1 MRQGEGALSTS
12 SPQTF
17 DALKESLRKEI
28 NRRCDA
34 LQEKYKHVEIFPGP
48 FVSVISTGCIERA
61 RDLSKGGKYNN
72 FGIHGTGIAVAVD
85 SLAAVRE
92 LVYEKKLV
100 TMEELV
106 HLMDTDFEGRPD
118 ILAAARHAPKMGNAD
133 AAADDIAVWLVATW
147 ADALKG
153 RRNDRGGI
161 YRPGTGSAMY
171 YIWHANEL
179 PASADGRLKGHPFSA
194 NYAPSLDVPVKGP
207 LSVIRSFTEP
217 DLGPVCNGGPLTI
230 EVHDSAFREPDG
242 VEKVAQLVKFFVDR
256 GGHQLQI
263 NSINRETLVD
273 AQAHPERHAHLIVR
287 VWGWSGYFIELDKPF
302 QDQIIKRVE
311 LAV

>member
-1 MRQGEGALSTS
+1 
-12 SPQTF
+12 
-17 DALKESLRKEI
+17 
-28 NRRCDA
+28 
-34 LQEKYKHVEIFPGP
+34 
-48 FVSVISTGCIERA
+48 
-61 RDLSKGGKYNN
+61 
-72 FGIHGTGIAVAVD
+72 
-85 SLAAVRE
+85 
-92 LVYEKKLV
+92 
-100 TMEELV
+100 
-106 HLMDTDFEGRPD
+106 
-118 ILAAARHAPKMGNAD
+118 MGNAD

-217 DLGPVCNGGPLTI
+217 DLGSVCNGGPLTI

>member
-1 MRQGEGALSTS
+1 
-12 SPQTF
+12 
-17 DALKESLRKEI
+17 
-28 NRRCDA
+28 
-34 LQEKYKHVEIFPGP
+34 VEIFPGP
-48 FVSVISTGCIERA
+48 FVSILTVGCIGKA
-61 RDLSKGGKYNN
+61 RDICKGAKYNN

-92 LVYEKKLV
+92 LVFEKKMV
-100 TMEELV
+100 TMAELV
-106 HLMDTDFEGRPD
+106 KLMDTDFAGRPD
-118 ILAAARHAPKMGNAD
+118 VLAAARTAPKMGNAD
-133 AAADDIAVWLVATW
+133 KSVDDLAVWLIDAW
-147 ADALKG
+147 ADCLAG
-153 RRNDRGGI
+153 RKNDRGGI

-217 DLGPVCNGGPLTI
+217 DLGKVCNGGPLTI
-230 EVHDSAFREPDG
+230 EVHDSAFREADG

-263 NSINRETLVD
+263 NAINRETLLD
-273 AQAHPERHAHLIVR
+273 AQKNPELHRHLIVR

-302 QDQIIKRVE
+302 QDQVIKRVE
-311 LAV
+311 LASSEG

>member
-1 MRQGEGALSTS
+1 M
-12 SPQTF
+12 
-17 DALKESLRKEI
+17 
-28 NRRCDA
+28 
-34 LQEKYKHVEIFPGP
+34 
-48 FVSVISTGCIERA
+48 
-61 RDLSKGGKYNN
+61 
-72 FGIHGTGIAVAVD
+72 
-85 SLAAVRE
+85 
-92 LVYEKKLV
+92 
-100 TMEELV
+100 
-106 HLMDTDFEGRPD
+106 
-118 ILAAARHAPKMGNAD
+118 
-133 AAADDIAVWLVATW
+133 
-147 ADALKG
+147 
-153 RRNDRGGI
+153 
-161 YRPGTGSAMY
+161 
-171 YIWHANEL
+171 
-179 PASADGRLKGHPFSA
+179 
-194 NYAPSLDVPVKGP
+194 PVKGP